1 MTTKIK
7 ASNIDTAA
15 TDFTF
20 GTMSVDGNLTVTG
33 NLTIEGSTITVDTA
47 TVQTVSLGD
56 NDKISLGDSADLQ
69 IYHNGTH
76 SFIKDVGTE
85 NLYIDA
91 TSLYVRSA
99 TGEPY
104 IVGTADAGVSI
115 YYDNALK
122 TRHHRH
128 RH

>member
-56 NDKISLGDSADLQ
+56 NDKISMGNSGDLQ
-69 IYHNGTH
+69 IYHNG
-76 SFIKDVGTE
+76 SDSYLDEVGTG
-85 NLYIDA
+85 NLF
-91 TSLYVRSA
+91 VRA
-99 TGEPY
+99 
-104 IVGTADAGVSI
+104 
-115 YYDNALK
+115 NNL
-122 TRHHRH
+122 RL
-128 RH
+128 